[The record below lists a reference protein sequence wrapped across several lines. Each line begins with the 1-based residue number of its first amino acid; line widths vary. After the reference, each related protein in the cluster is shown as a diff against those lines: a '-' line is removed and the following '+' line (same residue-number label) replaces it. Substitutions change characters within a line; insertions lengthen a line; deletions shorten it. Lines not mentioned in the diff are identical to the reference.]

1 MFSFSLKVIIKVNI
15 ASQTLS
21 IPIRLNLGEKILRD
35 LIQLE
40 KDYPPKKKK
49 SYKLSKENIIV
60 KHLFAQFI
68 YILFKKFFSSIYI

>member
-1 MFSFSLKVIIKVNI
+1 MTEKLFSFSLKVIIKVNI

-21 IPIRLNLGEKILRD
+21 IPIRLNLGEKILRG

-40 KDYPPKKKK
+40 KDYPPKKK

-60 KHLFAQFI
+60 KHLFA
-68 YILFKKFFSSIYI
+68 